1 MFLLC
6 FQIIKATNM
15 PDRFQVTKTD
25 EDTVLDYL
33 QDESASGKLL
43 GDNLED
49 LQGNYMHIMN
59 IFKSGYIKY
68 RIIYDIVIKRN

>member
-1 MFLLC
+1 
-6 FQIIKATNM
+6 M

-49 LQGNYMHIMN
+49 LQGI
-59 IFKSGYIKY
+59 YIHMYNEYK
-68 RIIYDIVIKRN
+68 V